1 MRIKELSQLSGMAAS
16 AIRFY
21 EDEGLLPPVR
31 RSDNGYRSYGND
43 HVERLRFIQRC
54 RSLDMSLE
62 DIRRMTGLLFQ
73 NVEADPDEVH
83 DIVEEQLAV
92 VDRRIAELNLM
103 RGELLSLLD
112 RCHHGHHHA
121 SGEVCGVVDALRR
134 ETQP

>member
-62 DIRRMTGLLFQ
+62 D
-73 NVEADPDEVH
+73 PDEVH

-92 VDRRIAELNLM
+92 VDQRIAELNLM

-121 SGEVCGVVDALRR
+121 AGEVCGMVDALRH
-134 ETQP
+134 ETQN

>member
-1 MRIKELSQLSGMAAS
+1 MRIKELSQLSGLAAS

-31 RSDNGYRSYGND
+31 RTDNGYRTYGND

-73 NVEADPDEVH
+73 KFEADPDEVH

-103 RGELLSLLD
+103 RDELLALLG

-121 SGEVCGVVDALRR
+121 SGEVCGVVDALRH
-134 ETQP
+134 ES

>member
-31 RSDNGYRSYGND
+31 RTDNGYRTYGND

-62 DIRRMTGLLFQ
+62 
-73 NVEADPDEVH
+73 
-83 DIVEEQLAV
+83 EQLAV
-92 VDRRIAELNLM
+92 VDQRIAELNLM

-121 SGEVCGVVDALRR
+121 AGEVCGMVDALRH
-134 ETQP
+134 ETQN

>member
-73 NVEADPDEVH
+73 NLEADPDEEPGENEFR
-83 DIVEEQLAV
+83 ILKQLSV
-92 VDRRIAELNLM
+92 GTDSRKGNPTGKKAEKLK
-103 RGELLSLLD
+103 
-112 RCHHGHHHA
+112 
-121 SGEVCGVVDALRR
+121 
-134 ETQP
+134 

>member
-31 RSDNGYRSYGND
+31 RTDNGYRTYGND

-73 NVEADPDEVH
+73 KFEADPDEVH

-103 RGELLSLLD
+103 RDELLALLG
-112 RCHHGHHHA
+112 RCHHGHRHA
-121 SGEVCGVVDALRR
+121 SGEVCGVVDALRH
-134 ETQP
+134 ES

>member
-31 RSDNGYRSYGND
+31 RTDNGYRTYGND

-62 DIRRMTGLLFQ
+62 DIRRMTGLLFH
-73 NVEADPDEVH
+73 NDEADPDEVH

-92 VDRRIAELNLM
+92 VDQRIAELNLM

-112 RCHHGHHHA
+112 RCHHGHHA
-121 SGEVCGVVDALRR
+121 AGEVCGMVDALRH
-134 ETQP
+134 ETQN